1 MAVVH
6 TATIVASRAIGDGGR
21 HLALTLQPGAGDQ
34 LGFVGGQ
41 YIIVDSGRTLPNGRA
56 AKRAY
61 SFVSSDA
68 DQRRVELV
76 VKLLPGPVS
85 SFLHDAPV
93 GTAFPFSGP
102 WGKLHHLTPPGRA
115 VVLATDT
122 GITAAL
128 GLVAG
133 RVLADRAAVTDVVWL
148 ADDAFVPE
156 AFVAERLA
164 GRCAR
169 LQVVRARAVEASE
182 RVAASLG
189 AIAETGALADA
200 GASYYL
206 AGDGDVIY
214 PLKDALAARGVADD
228 RVRLESFFNT
238 PTVDRKVP

>member
-1 MAVVH
+1 MGVVH
-6 TATIVASRAIGDGGR
+6 TATVTHTAPIGAGGR
-21 HLALTLQPGAGDQ
+21 HLTLAIQPGAGER

-41 YIIVDSGRTLPNGRA
+41 YIIVDSGKTLPNGRA

-61 SFVSSDA
+61 SFISSDGSQ
-68 DQRRVELV
+68 DSVELV

-115 VVLATDT
+115 VVVATDT

-133 RVLADRAAVTDVVWL
+133 QVFAGKAAVTDVVWL
-148 ADDAFVPE
+148 ADDTFVPE

-169 LQVVRARAVEASE
+169 LHVVRPRQDRTAAALAV
-182 RVAASLG
+182 
-189 AIAETGALADA
+189 IAETGALADGA
-200 GASYYL
+200 ASYYL

-214 PLKDALAARGVADD
+214 PLKDALVQRGVADD

-238 PTVDRKVP
+238 PTADRKVP

>member
-21 HLALTLQPGAGDQ
+21 HLALALQAGVGDQ

-68 DQRRVELV
+68 DQHRVELV

-128 GLVAG
+128 GLAAG

-169 LQVVRARAVEASE
+169 LQVIRPRGAGDRI
-182 RVAASLG
+182 AAALA
-189 AIAETGALADA
+189 AIAETGAITDA
-200 GASYYL
+200 TTSYYF

-214 PLKDALAARGVADD
+214 PLRDALVARGVADD

>member
-21 HLALTLQPGAGDQ
+21 HLALALEAGAGDR

-41 YIIVDSGRTLPNGRA
+41 YIIVDSGRTLPSGRA

-68 DQRRVELV
+68 DQHRAELV
-76 VKLLPGPVS
+76 VKLVPGPVS

-93 GTAFPFSGP
+93 GTSFPFSGP

-128 GLVAG
+128 GLAAG
-133 RVLADRAAVTDVVWL
+133 RVLAERAAVTDVVWL

-169 LQVVRARAVEASE
+169 LQVIRPRGD
-182 RVAASLG
+182 RTAAALA
-189 AIAETGALADA
+189 AISETGAVGDAD
-200 GASYYL
+200 ASYYL

-214 PLKDALAARGVADD
+214 PLRDALVARGVADD